1 MSAPAAIEDHPLRRN
16 RDFNLLWVGQVASD
30 LGANVSAIAF
40 PLLVLATTGSPVKA
54 GIVAAA
60 RSLPDLVLSVPA
72 GALVDRWDQ
81 KRVMI
86 VADSAR
92 AAALGSL
99 ALAVALDAVTF
110 GHMVAVAF
118 VEGVGFVFF
127 DLAEASALPKVV
139 ADRHLD
145 AALARNSVRA
155 HTAALAG
162 QPLGGALFA
171 LGRAVP
177 FVFDAVSYLMSV
189 VTVSLIRTSFRR
201 DPLPERPRLR
211 GEMREGLSWFWRQP
225 FLRTTSLIAMTRS
238 VTLNGLYLVVI
249 VIARERGASAALI
262 GALFAFVG
270 VAGILGSLAAPWVAR
285 RASIRT
291 IIIAMTVLGAVL
303 VPLLSILPGQ
313 ATPGIV
319 FGAMWILNP
328 VWSTAVGAHRLRII
342 PPELRA
348 RVLSVAFLVSGGLV
362 PLAFVAAGLLLEAAG
377 TTPTVLV
384 FSGIMVAGAAI
395 AVGSRAFRD
404 APDRP
409 PSFAGQLENV

>member
-1 MSAPAAIEDHPLRRN
+1 MSAPASIEDHPLRRN
-16 RDFNLLWVGQVASD
+16 RDFNLLWVGQVTSD

-40 PLLVLATTGSPVKA
+40 PLLVLATTGSPARA

-60 RSLPDLVLSVPA
+60 NNLPLLVLAVPA

-86 VADSAR
+86 VADCAR

-99 ALAVALDAVTF
+99 ALAIALDAVTF
-110 GHMVAVAF
+110 GHIVAVAF

-127 DLAEASALPKVV
+127 GVAETSALPKVV
-139 ADRHLD
+139 PDRHLD
-145 AALARNSVRA
+145 AALARNSARA

-162 QPLGGALFA
+162 QPLGGVLFGI
-171 LGRAVP
+171 GRAVP

-201 DPLPERPRLR
+201 DRAPERPRLR
-211 GEMREGLSWFWRQP
+211 GDIRAGLTWFWRQR
-225 FLRTTSLIAMTRS
+225 FLRATSFVSMTRS
-238 VTLNGLYLVVI
+238 FTLSALYLVVI

-262 GALFAFVG
+262 GAIFAFVG
-270 VAGILGSLAAPWVAR
+270 VGGILGSLAAPWLAR

-291 IIIAMTVLGAVL
+291 VIIATAAVGAVL
-303 VPLLSILPGQ
+303 VPLLSILPGR

-328 VWSTAVGAHRLRII
+328 VWSTVVGAYRLRIT

-348 RVLSVAFLVSGGLV
+348 RVVSIGTLVSGGPV

-384 FSGIMVAGAAI
+384 FSGIMVVGATIAI
-395 AVGSRAFRD
+395 GSRAIRD
-404 APDRP
+404 APSRP
-409 PSFAGQLENV
+409 LSSSGSPLT

>member
-1 MSAPAAIEDHPLRRN
+1 MSAPAATEDHPLRRS
-16 RDFNLLWVGQVASD
+16 RDFNLLWVGQVVSD

-40 PLLVLATTGSPVKA
+40 PLLVLATTGSPLRA

-60 RSLPDLVLSVPA
+60 GNLPLLVLAVPA

-86 VADSAR
+86 VADCVR

-110 GHMVAVAF
+110 GHIVAVAF

-127 DLAEASALPKVV
+127 GVAEGSALPKVV

-145 AALARNSVRA
+145 AALARNSARA

-162 QPLGGALFA
+162 QPLGGALFG

-201 DPLPERPRLR
+201 DPVPERPRLR
-211 GEMREGLSWFWRQP
+211 GDMRAGLSWFWRQP
-225 FLRTTSLIAMTRS
+225 FVRTTSLISTTRS
-238 VTLNGLYLVVI
+238 FTLSALYLVVI

-262 GALFAFVG
+262 GVVFAFVG
-270 VAGILGSLAAPWVAR
+270 VGGILGSLAAPWLAR

-291 IIIAMTVLGAVL
+291 VIIATAVVGAVL
-303 VPLLSILPGQ
+303 VPLLSILPGR
-313 ATPGIV
+313 AAPGIV

-328 VWSTAVGAHRLRII
+328 VWSTVVGAYRLRIT

-348 RVLSVAFLVSGGLV
+348 RVVSIATLVSGGPV

-384 FSGIMVAGAAI
+384 FSGIMVVGATI
-395 AVGSRAFRD
+395 AVGSRAVRD

-409 PSFAGQLENV
+409 PSFAGQSENV

>member
-1 MSAPAAIEDHPLRRN
+1 MPAPAASADRPLRRN
-16 RDFNLLWVGQVASD
+16 RDFNLLWVGQVVSD

-40 PLLVLATTGSPVKA
+40 PLLVLATTGSPLRA

-60 RSLPDLVLSVPA
+60 RTVPDLVLSVPA

-86 VADSAR
+86 FADSAR

-99 ALAVALDAVTF
+99 ALAVALGAVTF
-110 GHMVAVAF
+110 GHIVAVAS
-118 VEGVGFVFF
+118 VEGVGAVFF
-127 DLAEASALPKVV
+127 DVAEGSALQKVV
-139 ADRHLD
+139 VDRHLA
-145 AALARNSVRA
+145 AALARNSARA

-171 LGRAVP
+171 FGRAVP

-189 VTVSLIRTSFRR
+189 VTVSLLRTSFRR
-201 DPLPERPRLR
+201 DVVPERSRLR
-211 GEMREGLSWFWRQP
+211 GDMREGLSWFWRQP

-238 VTLNGLYLVVI
+238 VTLNALYLVVI
-249 VIARERGASAALI
+249 VIARERGASPTLI
-262 GALFAFVG
+262 GALFVFVG

-291 IIIAMTVLGAVL
+291 VIIAMTVLGAVL

-319 FGAMWILNP
+319 FGAMWTLNP
-328 VWSTAVGAHRLRII
+328 VWSTVVGAHRLRIT

-348 RVLSVAFLVSGGLV
+348 RVLSIAGLISGGLV
-362 PLAFVAAGLLLEAAG
+362 PLSFVAAGLLLEAAG

-384 FSGIMVAGAAI
+384 FTGIMVVGAAI
-395 AVGSRAFRD
+395 AAGGRALRD
-404 APDRP
+404 PAHRP
-409 PSFAGQLENV
+409 PSSAAQPA

>member
-1 MSAPAAIEDHPLRRN
+1 MLHP
-16 RDFNLLWVGQVASD
+16 
-30 LGANVSAIAF
+30 
-40 PLLVLATTGSPVKA
+40 GSP
-54 GIVAAA
+54 IDCCQP
-60 RSLPDLVLSVPA
+60 L
-72 GALVDRWDQ
+72 
-81 KRVMI
+81 
-86 VADSAR
+86 
-92 AAALGSL
+92 
-99 ALAVALDAVTF
+99 
-110 GHMVAVAF
+110 
-118 VEGVGFVFF
+118 EGVGFVLFG
-127 DLAEASALPKVV
+127 V

-145 AALARNSVRA
+145 AALARQSARA

-162 QPLGGALFA
+162 QPLGGALFG

-201 DPLPERPRLR
+201 DPVPERPRLR
-211 GEMREGLSWFWRQP
+211 GDMRAGLNWFWHQP
-225 FLRTTSLIAMTRS
+225 FLRTTSLISTTRS
-238 VTLNGLYLVVI
+238 FTLSALYLVVI
-249 VIARERGASAALI
+249 VIARDRGASAALI
-262 GALFAFVG
+262 GVVFAFVG
-270 VAGILGSLAAPWVAR
+270 VGGILGSLAAPWVAR

-291 IIIAMTVLGAVL
+291 VIIATAVVGAVL

-328 VWSTAVGAHRLRII
+328 VWSTVVGAHRLRIT

-348 RVLSVAFLVSGGLV
+348 RVLSIAGLVSGGPV

-395 AVGSRAFRD
+395 AVGSRAVRD

>member
-1 MSAPAAIEDHPLRRN
+1 VAAAG
-16 RDFNLLWVGQVASD
+16 NL
-30 LGANVSAIAF
+30 
-40 PLLVLATTGSPVKA
+40 PLLVLA
-54 GIVAAA
+54 
-60 RSLPDLVLSVPA
+60 VPA

-86 VADSAR
+86 VADCAR

-110 GHMVAVAF
+110 GHIVAVAF

-127 DLAEASALPKVV
+127 GVAEGSALPKVV

-145 AALARNSVRA
+145 AALARISARA

-162 QPLGGALFA
+162 QPLGGVLFG

-201 DPLPERPRLR
+201 DPVLERPHLR
-211 GEMREGLSWFWRQP
+211 GDMRAGLSWFWRQP
-225 FLRTTSLIAMTRS
+225 FVRTTSLISTTRS
-238 VTLNGLYLVVI
+238 FTLSALYLVVI

-262 GALFAFVG
+262 GVVFAFVG
-270 VAGILGSLAAPWVAR
+270 VGGILGSLAAPWLAR
-285 RASIRT
+285 RASIRMV
-291 IIIAMTVLGAVL
+291 IIATAVVGAVL
-303 VPLLSILPGQ
+303 VPLLSILPGR

-328 VWSTAVGAHRLRII
+328 VWSTVVGAYRLRIT
-342 PPELRA
+342 PPQLRA
-348 RVLSVAFLVSGGLV
+348 RVVSIATLVSGGPV

-384 FSGIMVAGAAI
+384 FSGIMVVGAAI
-395 AVGSRAFRD
+395 AVGSRAVRHV
-404 APDRP
+404 PDRP
-409 PSFAGQLENV
+409 PSFAGQSENV